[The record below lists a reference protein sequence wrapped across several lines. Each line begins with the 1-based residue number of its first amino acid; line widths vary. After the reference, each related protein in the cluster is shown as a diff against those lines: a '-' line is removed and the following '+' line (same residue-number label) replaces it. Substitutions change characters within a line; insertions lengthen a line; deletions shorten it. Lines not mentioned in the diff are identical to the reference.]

1 MSYLNKQSTYLFS
14 FVPYTKYF
22 LLLVLAEKNCLCCF
36 LFFLV
41 PIKKGLTKFLLPK
54 KLPNFLYPSYKK
66 RNTKKKVACF
76 FPTKLLCSFFFEKNY
91 YAFAFMSKKSG
102 MFITL

>member
-22 LLLVLAEKNCLCCF
+22 LLLVLAEKKLPLLSF
-36 LFFLV
+36 LFFFSSY
-41 PIKKGLTKFLLPK
+41 KKGLKKFLLPK
-54 KLPNFLYPSYKK
+54 KLPNFLYSYPI
-66 RNTKKKVACF
+66 KKKWHDF
-76 FPTKLLCSFFFEKNY
+76 FPTKLYVLVLVLLLNYCVLLNY
-91 YAFAFMSKKSG
+91 YFIN